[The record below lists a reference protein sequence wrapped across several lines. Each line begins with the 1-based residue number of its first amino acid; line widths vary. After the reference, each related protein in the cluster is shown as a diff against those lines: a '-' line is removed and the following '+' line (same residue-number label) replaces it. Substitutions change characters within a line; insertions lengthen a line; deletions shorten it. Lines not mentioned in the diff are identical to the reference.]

1 MIKKM
6 KKTKTDTHI
15 VNKIIAYQQKLYKG
29 NSMKL
34 SDIRIECKH
43 CKIYFTPSIY
53 RAKKLMSIN
62 GVINKCRDCE
72 DEV

>member
-1 MIKKM
+1 M

-34 SDIRIECKH
+34 SDI
-43 CKIYFTPSIY
+43 
-53 RAKKLMSIN
+53 
-62 GVINKCRDCE
+62 INKCKNCE